1 MHMNCTSMVCNSQFR
16 MSRMMKLSIGQVMD
30 AIEVNRLS
38 GLLLMNQSEC
48 IQENHREEFIAY
60 KLES

>member
-1 MHMNCTSMVCNSQFR
+1 MHMNCTNMVCNSQIR

-38 GLLLMNQSEC
+38 GWLLMNQSEC
-48 IQENHREEFIAY
+48 IQENHGGE
-60 KLES
+60 LLHTN